1 MVLHVFASLILV
13 LGLHPV
19 VLDTEFL
26 QAAIHVE
33 SKPTRFVTGD
43 NFVREPLL
51 LDNE

>member
-13 LGLHPV
+13 LGLHHV

-26 QAAIHVE
+26 KAAIHVE
-33 SKPTRFVTGD
+33 SEPFLTGN
-43 NFVREPLL
+43 NFVREPLR